1 MPWLLF
7 VVLAWIL
14 SFSVHYKH
22 TWAAWILTLAG
33 GEERKLA
40 YTSLKRLKTKVFT
53 RFGAACGP
61 LVHRAEAAT
70 WPERPVSSMLGW
82 PQGSKGHHMRI

>member
-40 YTSLKRLKTKVFT
+40 SNGLKRKFL
-53 RFGAACGP
+53 RG
-61 LVHRAEAAT
+61 LVL
-70 WPERPVSSMLGW
+70 PVGLWYIVQKQLLG
-82 PQGSKGHHMRI
+82 